1 MYSDTDMD
9 DLDVLAIL
17 DCQDDLVCIGD
28 SPGQLDLRAPTRQD
42 VNMFDSPRSICILPD
57 DFYTPDVA
65 NPCAISPD
73 DIPPP
78 SDLRTIPDFP
88 DHVSPPRHI
97 PGSPTI
103 ALDHTQDTQGFD
115 IPDLSPSPVER
126 PTQAGFDIP
135 DLSPSPVERPMQA
148 GFDIPDL
155 SPSPVECPM
164 QAGFDIP
171 DLSPSPVERPMQAG
185 FDIPDLSPRPQDDLM
200 EMCKLSPF
208 PLTIPDL
215 HEISNARPEPG
226 PSRVEPQ
233 LDHECAAERSLKTLK
248 KNLLPHLPI
257 LLSRTSLLRAEL
269 TQLILEKEMT
279 TCYLDGAVTKILEMD
294 RYLNGLRALQRIREE
309 RVRDEE
315 AGV

>member
-1 MYSDTDMD
+1 MYSETDMD
-9 DLDVLAIL
+9 DMDVFAIL
-17 DCQDDLVCIGD
+17 DAQDDLFCIGD
-28 SPGQLDLRAPTRQD
+28 SRGQLDLRAPSPTRQD
-42 VNMFDSPRSICILPD
+42 VNMADSPRSICILAD
-57 DFYTPDVA
+57 DFYTPDIE
-65 NPCAISPD
+65 NPFAISPD
-73 DIPPP
+73 DIPPS
-78 SDLRTIPDFP
+78 SDLCTIPDFP
-88 DHVSPPRHI
+88 DHLSPPRHI
-97 PGSPTI
+97 
-103 ALDHTQDTQGFD
+103 QDTEGFD
-115 IPDLSPSPVER
+115 IPH
-126 PTQAGFDIP
+126 
-135 DLSPSPVERPMQA
+135 LSPSPVERPMQA

-155 SPSPVECPM
+155 SPSPVE
-164 QAGFDIP
+164 
-171 DLSPSPVERPMQAG
+171 RPMQAD
-185 FDIPDLSPRPQDDLM
+185 FDIPDLSPRPQDNLM

-269 TQLILEKEMT
+269 TQLLLEKEMT

-315 AGV
+315 AGM

>member
-1 MYSDTDMD
+1 MYSETDMD
-9 DLDVLAIL
+9 DMDVFAIL
-17 DCQDDLVCIGD
+17 DAQDDLFCIGD
-28 SPGQLDLRAPTRQD
+28 SRGQLDLRAPSPTRQD
-42 VNMFDSPRSICILPD
+42 VNMADSPRSICILAD
-57 DFYTPDVA
+57 DFYTPDIE
-65 NPCAISPD
+65 NPFAISPD
-73 DIPPP
+73 DIPPS
-78 SDLRTIPDFP
+78 SDLCTIPDFP
-88 DHVSPPRHI
+88 DHLSPPRHI
-97 PGSPTI
+97 
-103 ALDHTQDTQGFD
+103 QDTEGFD
-115 IPDLSPSPVER
+115 IPHLSPSPVER
-126 PTQAGFDIP
+126 PMQAGFDIP

-155 SPSPVECPM
+155 SPSPVERPM

-171 DLSPSPVERPMQAG
+171 DLSPSPVERPMQAD
-185 FDIPDLSPRPQDDLM
+185 FDIPDLSPRPQDNLM

-269 TQLILEKEMT
+269 TQLLLEKEMT

-315 AGV
+315 AGM